1 MGHSGVEGGARSLA
15 GALARLD
22 VDGAGDER
30 TEGAGDERTEE
41 LQLGDTPR
49 RLSTLRYE
57 SSSPPAN
64 SPCPSTRS
72 RRHHAGLRAIQCVG
86 PSGAALEG
94 AR

>member
-41 LQLGDTPR
+41 MQLGDTPR

-57 SSSPPAN
+57 SRRETTESNSSDIFIELCHVRLKN
-64 SPCPSTRS
+64 SGCQIGSTGS
-72 RRHHAGLRAIQCVG
+72 
-86 PSGAALEG
+86 
-94 AR
+94 